1 MNYDV
6 ISQDEFVIKGYLIPT
21 TIEEFSKVMSIDS
34 ELWKILDNE
43 GSLLELYKLSIDKCI
58 YSLLFLED
66 NISYQLIGV
75 ITNKNLAD
83 LYHYK
88 VMPSNYIVVDLINST
103 SDDVEEVYSLID
115 DAVLNDDNPVVEI
128 EVYKQNTVELWMPIS
143 DKSDTKVQ
151 YRINTSAR
159 NQLKYNLKF
168 N

>member
-43 GSLLELYKLSIDKCI
+43 GSLLELFKLSIDKCI
-58 YSLLFLED
+58 YSLLFLKD
-66 NISYQLIGV
+66 NIPYQLIGV
-75 ITNKNLAD
+75 ITNKNLVD

-143 DKSDTKVQ
+143 GKSDTKVQ
-151 YRINTSAR
+151 YRDE
-159 NQLKYNLKF
+159 QFKF

>member
-128 EVYKQNTVELWMPIS
+128 EVYKQNIVELWMPIS
-143 DKSDTKVQ
+143 GKSDTKVQ
-151 YRINTSAR
+151 YRDE
-159 NQLKYNLKF
+159 QFKF
-168 N
+168 DVR